1 MEPAQIDWK
10 NVQWVFAEDELYEH
24 ISAPKWFDFSAP
36 QQDCC
41 AQDIAWFCRPDC
53 NHPTTADDFLE
64 STPKSSKKS
73 ASAYKTLLLGERNQ
87 RDFRIKRRG
96 LHGAEDSE
104 NQNPNLSTPVNQH
117 VRSLKAAIKSS
128 SEKKKPVGELSRV
141 NEAPGLKSTLSARNL
156 FARRSILSQITDFV
170 GELKKLASRTKERE
184 GNVEKLNAGKNRGD
198 TEEEGNGELL
208 KMMGTDTKGE
218 EAIAQ

>member
-1 MEPAQIDWK
+1 M
-10 NVQWVFAEDELYEH
+10 
-24 ISAPKWFDFSAP
+24 
-36 QQDCC
+36 
-41 AQDIAWFCRPDC
+41 
-53 NHPTTADDFLE
+53 T
-64 STPKSSKKS
+64 
-73 ASAYKTLLLGERNQ
+73 RNQ
-87 RDFRIKRRG
+87 QAPIKPFCWVKGTRGIIICILFTMVYQKSIQNLSISFRDFRIKRRG
-96 LHGAEDSE
+96 LHGAEDRE